1 MFNVLILLSLGVAI
15 GYAMRRVRF
24 VKNAEKGVS
33 VTVMLMLFTFG
44 ASIGADAGL
53 MSNIAKYGVQAL
65 GLFTVSDHLQTKEA
79 CTAEE
84 RQTSFDDMIRIALE
98 TITAE

>member
-53 MSNIAKYGVQAL
+53 MSNFAKYGVQAAIL
-65 GLFTVSDHLQTKEA
+65 AVAGITGSLAAAYLLYLLSRKKSRKEVGG
-79 CTAEE
+79 
-84 RQTSFDDMIRIALE
+84 Q
-98 TITAE
+98 